1 MLYCVIYDIKDAKDS
16 AKEEAFLKQLKEFGE
31 TNQFI
36 SNCWFLDSSKDKDE
50 IYEELKSKL
59 DAPDLLFIAET
70 RLTQMS
76 GWLPN
81 TSIEWLKVHPE

>member
-1 MLYCVIYDIKDAKDS
+1 MLYCVIYDIKDA
-16 AKEEAFLKQLKEFGE
+16 AKEEAFLKQLKEFGG

-36 SNCWFLDSSKDKDE
+36 SNSWFLDSVKDKDE

-59 DAPDLLFIAET
+59 DAPDLLFITET
-70 RLTQMS
+70 RFSQMA

-81 TSIEWLKVHPE
+81 TSIEWLKVHSE

>member
-31 TNQFI
+31 TNQFM
-36 SNCWFLDSSKDKDE
+36 SNCCFWDSSKDKDE

-59 DAPDLLFIAET
+59 DAPDLLFVVKT
-70 RLTQMS
+70 CFSQMA
-76 GWLPN
+76 GWLPS